1 MKPNA
6 QTLIL
11 GGTTWDHIIQ
21 LPEFPGTEPKTIH
34 QAVFFEGTGSTGAGK
49 ALPLHQLG
57 VPCSLYSVLG
67 DDYYGK
73 QVIDF
78 LTQRGLTYRIIT
90 DPAGTERHVNLMN
103 HSGERISIFI
113 TNSTEQVD
121 HDFEWLQQAIDQADV
136 IVLNI
141 ISYCKALAPIVKQ
154 SGKPVW
160 TDLHDYDG
168 RNSYHQPF
176 IDAASHIH
184 LSSDSLP
191 DYRSLM
197 QQFIENGKELVVCT
211 HGKAGATLLDRE
223 GNWLE
228 QEALTHFPQVDTNG
242 AGDHFFAGFYYGW
255 IGGKSGKHCLELG
268 AVAAALCVGS
278 RQISPESLNAQT
290 LQSVWS
296 NQFGK

>member
-1 MKPNA
+1 MNA
-6 QTLIL
+6 SPQTLIL

-34 QAVFFEGTGSTGAGK
+34 QAVFFEGSGSTGAGK

-57 VPCSLYSVLG
+57 IPCSLYSVLG
-67 DDYYGK
+67 DDFYGK
-73 QVIDF
+73 QVMAF
-78 LTQRGLTYRIIT
+78 LSQRGLSYKIIT

-103 HSGERISIFI
+103 QSGNRISIFI
-113 TNSTEQVD
+113 TNSTEQVN
-121 HDFEWLQQAIDQADV
+121 HDFDWLQESMNKADV

-141 ISYCKALAPIVKQ
+141 ISYCKALAPLVKQ

-168 RNSYHQPF
+168 SNPYHQPF

-184 LSSDSLP
+184 LSSDALP
-191 DYRSLM
+191 DYRTLM
-197 QQFIENGKELVVCT
+197 QQFIAHGKELVVCT
-211 HGKAGATLLDRE
+211 HGKAGATLLGPD
-223 GNWLE
+223 GIWLE

-255 IGGKSGKHCLELG
+255 VHNKSHVHCLQLG
-268 AVAAALCVGS
+268 SIAAALCVGS
-278 RQISPESLNAQT
+278 RQIAPETLNAA
-290 LQSVWS
+290 LLESVWAD
-296 NQFGK
+296 QFGK